1 MGKGKRTGR
10 QGKGDDGARGGNTGK
25 AASAQSRLKAAIR
38 NAVVFA
44 VATLY
49 YAYKAQWWMVAVF
62 GSITMGFGTNALA
75 RANEENPS
83 AKRAFAA
90 AYYFFFLIAVGLALY
105 GLFTKRF

>member
-1 MGKGKRTGR
+1 M
-10 QGKGDDGARGGNTGK
+10 
-25 AASAQSRLKAAIR
+25 
-38 NAVVFA
+38 
-44 VATLY
+44 Y
-49 YAYKAQWWMVAVF
+49 YAYKAEWWMVAVF
-62 GSITMGFGTNALA
+62 GSITLGFVMNALA